1 MVVPPGVKVPQLMEL
16 REVVHALLE
25 YTAKP
30 ADVVTVPVEDI
41 VVDVVMA
48 ANVVSAKAIP
58 IITNATT
65 AVVIES
71 FRFAM
76 IFPTQKILCVV
87 SLNKRYC
94 VPEQHKY

>member
-1 MVVPPGVKVPQLMEL
+1 MVVPPGVKVPQFIEL

-48 ANVVSAKAIP
+48 AKVISAKAIP
-58 IITNATT
+58 IMTNA
-65 AVVIES
+65 VIATHKNLVFHLKPFFISLSPLALLLLS
-71 FRFAM
+71 F
-76 IFPTQKILCVV
+76 
-87 SLNKRYC
+87 S
-94 VPEQHKY
+94 